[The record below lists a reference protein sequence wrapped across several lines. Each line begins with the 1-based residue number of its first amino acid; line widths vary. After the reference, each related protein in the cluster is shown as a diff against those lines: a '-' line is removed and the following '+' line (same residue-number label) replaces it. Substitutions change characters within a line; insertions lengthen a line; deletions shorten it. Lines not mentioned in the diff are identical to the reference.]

1 MTLLVTGGTGF
12 VMSVVA
18 RAWLDRDPLARA
30 VILDRSGLD
39 AAAERHFAPVRDRLT
54 VIAAFGALVLAY
66 KPWAESV
73 QQQMLLHQCELKASR
88 LARMK
93 AEAARMRTRLAAD
106 RTLQTAITACQDD
119 QLALRTIGV
128 VGQVV
133 RQPDLKVKLREIEFV
148 RINTA
153 SSSKDSKTPA
163 VESLNVTLVG
173 LTAEQLTITTF
184 VTRLRDTGIFDTI
197 EAKPMGAQGTT
208 AELQHA
214 FRIDGKLLR
223 PRHVVAQGR

>member
-1 MTLLVTGGTGF
+1 MRPHLNLLPTPLRV
-12 VMSVVA
+12 
-18 RAWLDRDPLARA
+18 RALL
-30 VILDRSGLD
+30 RS
-39 AAAERHFAPVRDRLT
+39 RVRLWSRLT

-66 KPWAESV
+66 KPWAESI
-73 QQQMLLHQCELKASR
+73 QQQTLLHQCDLQSSR

-93 AEAARMRTRLAAD
+93 TEAARMRKRLAAD
-106 RTLQTAITACQDD
+106 RTLQTAIVACQDD

-133 RQPDLKVKLREIEFV
+133 RQPDLKVRMREIEFV
-148 RINTA
+148 RVSAA
-153 SSSKDSKTPA
+153 SNPADSKSAA
-163 VESLNVTLVG
+163 VEDLNVTLVG
-173 LTAEQLTITTF
+173 LTSDQLAITTF

-197 EAKPMGAQGTT
+197 EAKPMGAHGTT

-223 PRHVVAQGR
+223 PRHVIAQGG